1 MNLLMFNLA
10 VDNEHV
16 TLAFGIKWI
25 ENLASRFDHVDV
37 VTMRKGNYKLPSNVR
52 VWSVG
57 TENGYSKL
65 FRFINFYLI
74 VFRIIKIRKIDRV
87 FTHMIPIF
95 AVMFWPIAKL
105 NRLKNVMW
113 YAHGTAG
120 KTLKLAHLLV
130 DKIVTSTPE
139 GCRINS
145 NKIVVIGQGVDD
157 SVFNFSSR
165 EPNKEFRLITVG
177 RVSKSK
183 NIELLINAF
192 LTWKCDKDPRYTLTI
207 VGAATSPEEAKYE
220 ILIKN
225 KYLNNANANRI
236 KFLGRM
242 DSADIYALLKES
254 DLFINLSE
262 TGSLDKAIIESMF
275 SGCPVVSS
283 NEAFKSIAIDN
294 GFEEC
299 ITELTVRS
307 IQNTLNLF
315 EQRGS
320 CWIRTIVKKQYE
332 FSKMHSLDKLMDRL
346 CLVID
351 NI

>member
-25 ENLASRFDHVDV
+25 EKLASKFDHVDV
-37 VTMRKGNYKLPSNVR
+37 VTMSKGNYELPANVK

-57 TENGYSKL
+57 NEKGYSK
-65 FRFINFYLI
+65 FSRFIIFYLTI
-74 VFRIIKIRKIDRV
+74 FRILRRRKIDRV

-95 AVMFWPIAKL
+95 AVMFWPVAKII
-105 NRLKNVMW
+105 RLKNVMW
-113 YAHGTAG
+113 YAHGAVG

-130 DKIVTSTPE
+130 DKVVTSTPE

-145 NKIVVIGQGVDD
+145 NKIIVIGQGVDD
-157 SVFNFSSR
+157 SIFNFSSR
-165 EPNKEFRLITVG
+165 LPNNEFRLITVG
-177 RVSKSK
+177 RTSKSK

-192 LTWKCDKDPRYTLTI
+192 LTWKPNKYARNTLSI
-207 VGAATSPEEAKYE
+207 VGAATNPEEAKYE
-220 ILIKN
+220 ALLKN
-225 KYLNNANANRI
+225 KYLTKENLGRI

-242 DSADIYALLKES
+242 DPKGIYDLLKES

-262 TGSLDKAIIESMF
+262 TGSLDKAIVESML

-283 NEAFKSIAIDN
+283 NEAFKSIALEY

-299 ITELTVRS
+299 ITELSVKH
-307 IQNTLNLF
+307 IHDKLNLF
-315 EQRGS
+315 EKNES
-320 CWIRTIVKKQYE
+320 CWIRQIVKKQYE
-332 FSKMHSLDKLMDRL
+332 VSRIHSLEKLMGRL
-346 CLVID
+346 YLVI
-351 NI
+351 NTN